1 MQRAHSRNLK
11 TIMACLA
18 IGMAA
23 SAIAIRSLAREAD
36 VNARAP
42 HSVIEQAFATLG
54 ASPIDSVPV
63 KPARSGDSCSDF
75 AFAFLN
81 PSCSKFHKK
90 HVERIHRI
98 ATFVVAHGAGS
109 PKRR

>member
-1 MQRAHSRNLK
+1 MQRALSRNLK
-11 TIMACLA
+11 TIMACVA

-36 VNARAP
+36 LNPRAP
-42 HSVIEQAFATLG
+42 RSVIEEAFTTLG
-54 ASPIDSVPV
+54 ASSVDSVPV
-63 KPARSGDSCSDF
+63 KRVRWEDSCADF
-75 AFAFLN
+75 AFSFLN

-98 ATFVVAHGAGS
+98 ATFVVGPGSGS